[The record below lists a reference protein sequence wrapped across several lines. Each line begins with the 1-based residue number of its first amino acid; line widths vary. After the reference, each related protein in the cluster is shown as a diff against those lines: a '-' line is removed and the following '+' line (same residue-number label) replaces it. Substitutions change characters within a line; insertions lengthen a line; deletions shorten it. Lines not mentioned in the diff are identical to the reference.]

1 MAGDLMCYNRGCG
14 KTFDPRQ
21 NRPDSTACRH
31 HPGSP
36 FFHETYKGWTC
47 CNKKSTD
54 FTDFLN
60 TPGCATGPHSREKP
74 VEPDHITGKIDDR
87 SLEQQLAELKSS
99 GSHEATP
106 EPVQL
111 IRLPRPDWQSTP
123 LVRIS
128 PVPSAA
134 FKKSLDSQKTG
145 SNGVE
150 SDACGVKNKDN
161 NSSSSNEIK
170 EGEPCKNGACKASY
184 GSPSADSDCVHH
196 PGVPIFHEGMKFW
209 SCCQRKTSDFESFL
223 NQAGCTNGDHR
234 WTKDSAG
241 SATVKCRY
249 DWHQTATHVTIAIYA
264 KKYDHKSVTLDLN
277 PIRFKFHVYF
287 PEEAGSFDLDLELK
301 GVISVDDSSCTL
313 TGTKIEIKLK
323 KAEPGSWARLDVV
336 RPVTSVKRP
345 EEEVKPV
352 VEEEDCVDALDLD
365 DLDFCVRKPVL
376 SSDASAGRTDA
387 QII

>member
-1 MAGDLMCYNRGCG
+1 MTVQELMCYNRGCG

-21 NRPDSTACRH
+21 NSPDSVACRH

-74 VEPDHITGKIDDR
+74 VEPESITGKIDDR
-87 SLEQQLAELKSS
+87 SLEQQLAELNGG

-111 IRLPRPDWQSTP
+111 VRLPRPDWKTTP
-123 LVRIS
+123 LVRIQAVPSVAFKRTLDAATQNGDVTGS
-128 PVPSAA
+128 PV
-134 FKKSLDSQKTG
+134 SQVASVG
-145 SNGVE
+145 GG
-150 SDACGVKNKDN
+150 DGQ
-161 NSSSSNEIK
+161 IK
-170 EGEPCKNGACKASY
+170 EGEPCKNAGCNKVY
-184 GSPSADSDCVHH
+184 GGPSANTDCIYH

-209 SCCQRKTSDFESFL
+209 SCCTRKTSDFESFL
-223 NQAGCTNGDHR
+223 NQAGCTTGACK

-241 SATVKCRY
+241 SASVKCRY
-249 DWHQTATHVTIAIYA
+249 DWHQTATHITVAIYA

-287 PEEAGSFDLDLELK
+287 PQEAGSFDLDLELK
-301 GVISVDDSSCTL
+301 GVVEVEGSSCTL
-313 TGTKIEIKLK
+313 TGTKIEMKMK
-323 KAEPGSWARLDVV
+323 KAEPGSWARLDVP
-336 RPVTSVKRP
+336 RPVAAAAAKTPEVKK
-345 EEEVKPV
+345 EEE
-352 VEEEDCVDALDLD
+352 EESKVDALDLD
-365 DLDFCVRKPVL
+365 NLDFCVQKPVL
-376 SSDASAGRTDA
+376 SADASGGRTDA
-387 QII
+387 QIL